1 MTIEFH
7 CPHCQKVLKTADDRA
22 GMRANCPGCGEALT
36 VPTPTHEAAQ
46 SDPAAPPASGLADPD
61 SAMSGTSGPAAIMA
75 AAPTVPGDSRPCP
88 MCGKEIKRAATRCRF
103 CGESLIGR
111 QGDSGVVPLEAG
123 DVLTQ
128 SWEIFQK
135 NLGLLV
141 GSTLVLMGIAMVSVL
156 MGYAGMVAAM
166 IAIGGAGQ
174 GPQGPDTAAVVAFVA
189 IVVLFVIFVFAV
201 NAYLQGGFNL
211 LLLRIVRGER
221 AELGDMFGGGRFFW
235 RLFWGNI
242 LFTLLTYVGLALL
255 IVPAVFVMLI
265 FCPFSYVIV
274 DQNVGVAE
282 SFRKSRELTGGN
294 LLAIFIL
301 GLAMMG
307 INMLGQ
313 MACYVG
319 MIFSIPLTALI
330 FAVAYC
336 RMSGQEIAGGRQAT

>member
-36 VPTPTHEAAQ
+36 VPTPAHEAAQ
-46 SDPAAPPASGLADPD
+46 TDPAAAPASVLADAD
-61 SAMSGTSGPAAIMA
+61 SASSGASGPVAIME
-75 AAPTVPGDSRPCP
+75 AAPTAPGDSRPCP

-103 CGESLIGR
+103 CGENLIDRRDGA
-111 QGDSGVVPLEAG
+111 GPGPLEAG

-141 GSTLVLMGIAMVSVL
+141 GSTLVLMGIAMVSVM
-156 MGYAGMVAAM
+156 MGYAGMIAAM
-166 IAIGGAGQ
+166 FAIGGAGQ
-174 GPQGPDTAAVVAFVA
+174 GPQGPDTAEVVAIVA
-189 IVVLFVIFVFAV
+189 IVVLFIFFVFAV

-211 LLLRIVRGER
+211 LLLRIARGEP
-221 AELGDMFGGGRFFW
+221 AQLADLFGANRFFW
-235 RLFWGNI
+235 RLFWGNV
-242 LFTLLTYVGLALL
+242 LFTLLTYIGLALL

-265 FCPFSYVIV
+265 FWPFAYVIV

-330 FAVAYC
+330 FTVAYC
-336 RMSGQEIAGGRQAT
+336 RMSGQTIASGRRT